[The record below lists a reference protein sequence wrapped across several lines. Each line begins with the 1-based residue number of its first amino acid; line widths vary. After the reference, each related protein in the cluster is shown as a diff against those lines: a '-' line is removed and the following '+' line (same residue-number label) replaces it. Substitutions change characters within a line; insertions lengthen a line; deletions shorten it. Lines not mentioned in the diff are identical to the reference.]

1 MSAKTQKPPV
11 RLDAATSYFIDQQ
24 LEAQD
29 PRKFRQLVPG
39 IVGRRIL
46 SVVQGLS
53 RSQPTYSYTMQ
64 ILKGKTHRHG
74 AKAKD
79 GPTVEVL
86 TEKVI
91 HTIETYPATIE
102 YEYDD
107 VENARLNGLDLP
119 GDKKLA
125 AVTKLEERVDA
136 SLATGD
142 GNATGALNH
151 GSVGQTVAGAKTG
164 GGTTAWTNATATAD
178 EMVKDVAAMAA
189 ATEGALKQA
198 RIPGSEMPNFMQWGL
213 VIPSSWW
220 MKAASTY
227 RANTD
232 TSALE
237 LIQRLP
243 YIKSVIP
250 WWRAETADAGAA
262 RAALLPALDNGAI
275 NPMAV
280 GAIVPLDYEELAAQ
294 MAGFTVSIPARA
306 KAGGC
311 AIPYPV
317 ACRYLDL
324 TA

>member
-1 MSAKTQKPPV
+1 MSKNKQPPI

-64 ILKGKTHRHG
+64 ILKAKTHRHG

-79 GPTVEVL
+79 APTVEVL

-91 HTIETYPATIE
+91 HQIETYPAAIE

-125 AVTKLEERVDA
+125 AITKLEERIDE

-142 GNATGALNH
+142 GNGTGLLNNANISAT
-151 GSVGQTVAGAKTG
+151 TAGAKTG
-164 GGTTAWTNATATAD
+164 GGTTWTGASVTAD
-178 EMVKDVAAMAA
+178 EMAKDVASAVSDISS
-189 ATEGALKQA
+189 ALKQA
-198 RIPGSEMPNFMQWGL
+198 RVPGSDMPNFMQWAL
-213 VIPSSWW
+213 VLPDSWYI
-220 MKAASTY
+220 KAATTY

-232 TSALE
+232 ATALD
-237 LIQRLP
+237 LIQKMP
-243 YIKSVIP
+243 FIKSVIP
-250 WWRAETADAGAA
+250 WWRAETADGGAA
-262 RAALLPALDNGAI
+262 RAALVPALDNGGI
-275 NPMAV
+275 NPLAA
-280 GAIVPLDYEELAAQ
+280 GAIVPFDYEEQAPQLS
-294 MAGFTVSIPARA
+294 GWTVAIPTRA
-306 KAGGC
+306 KAGGV

-317 ACRYLDL
+317 ACRYIDL
-324 TA
+324 T

>member
-1 MSAKTQKPPV
+1 MKTQNQKPPV

-64 ILKGKTHRHG
+64 ILKAKTHRHG

-125 AVTKLEERVDA
+125 AVTKLEERIDA

-142 GNATGALNH
+142 GNVTGALNNA
-151 GSVGQTVAGAKTG
+151 SVPQTTGAAKTG
-164 GGTTAWTNATATAD
+164 GGVTWTGASVTAD
-178 EMVKDVAAMAA
+178 EMVRDVATMAA
-189 ATEGALKQA
+189 ATEAALKQA
-198 RIPGSEMPNFMQWGL
+198 RIPGSEMPNFMQWAL
-213 VIPSSWW
+213 VLPSSWW

-237 LIQRLP
+237 MIQRLP

-250 WWRAETADAGAA
+250 WWRAETADGGAA

-294 MAGFTVSIPARA
+294 LAGFTVSIPARA

-311 AIPYPV
+311 AVPYPV

-324 TA
+324 T